1 MQKISLFHQFILEIE
16 PILESHDKSSHAHF
30 WPCTP
35 KNISTNFL
43 IFMSLYQYAKNQA
56 IALIS
61 SGDMADVKIVQSD
74 WLRAF

>member
-1 MQKISLFHQFILEIE
+1 
-16 PILESHDKSSHAHF
+16 
-30 WPCTP
+30 
-35 KNISTNFL
+35 
-43 IFMSLYQYAKNQA
+43 MSLYQHAKNQA